1 MPRIVCP
8 SCRKKLHP
16 PENLAGRRVMC
27 PRCDAVI
34 TVPTE
39 LVQVVEEA
47 EKKGTATGETA
58 SLAED
63 PPFPLA
69 ARLGITAM
77 VLGTTS
83 ILIMCVPFVGYLSIG
98 LSSIGLLLGLGG
110 LYRARRESESL
121 PPAIAGGVGIW
132 GGFGTRVRDYLLG
145 GVVACLL
152 ALLLALLPILTQW
165 LSEERS

>member
-39 LVQVVEEA
+39 LVQAVEEA
-47 EKKGTATGETA
+47 EKRGTAAGETT
-58 SLAED
+58 SPSED
-63 PPFPLA
+63 LPFPAA
-69 ARLGITAM
+69 ARMGITAM
-77 VLGTTS
+77 ILGTAS
-83 ILIMCVPFVGYLSIG
+83 IFSLCLLGSLSIG

-132 GGFGTRVRDYLLG
+132 GGFGTRVRDYPLG
-145 GVVACLL
+145 GVAVCLL
-152 ALLLALLPILTQW
+152 ALLFASLPTLIQW
-165 LSEERS
+165 LSEQWS

>member
-16 PENLAGRRVMC
+16 PNNLAGRRVMC

-39 LVQVVEEA
+39 LVKAVEEA
-47 EKKGTATGETA
+47 EKKGAALGETT
-58 SLAED
+58 SPTED
-63 PPFPLA
+63 LPFPPA

-77 VLGTTS
+77 VLGMVS
-83 ILIMCVPFVGYLSIG
+83 IFSLCVPLFGYLSIS
-98 LSSIGLLLGLGG
+98 LSSVGLLLGLGG
-110 LYRARRESESL
+110 LFRARTESESL

-132 GGFGTRVRDYLLG
+132 GGFGTRVRDYPLG
-145 GVVACLL
+145 GVAVCLL
-152 ALLLALLPILTQW
+152 ALLLALVPMLTQW
-165 LSEERS
+165 LTQQWS

>member
-16 PENLAGRRVMC
+16 PEDLAGRRVMC

-34 TVPTE
+34 AVPTE
-39 LVQVVEEA
+39 LVKAVEEA
-47 EKKGTATGETA
+47 EKKGTATGETT
-58 SLAED
+58 SPNED
-63 PPFPLA
+63 LPFPAA

-77 VLGTTS
+77 VLGMVS
-83 ILIMCVPFVGYLSIG
+83 IFSLCLPLFGYLAIG

-110 LYRARRESESL
+110 LYRARTEGESL

-132 GGFGTRVRDYLLG
+132 GGFGTRVRDYPLG
-145 GVVACLL
+145 GVAVCLL
-152 ALLLALLPILTQW
+152 ALLFASLPLLIQW
-165 LSEERS
+165 LTEQWS